1 VLKLSRERRD
11 ISQRKIRR
19 IKRKT
24 DESAFELDSE
34 PSEVRTTGLAPNT
47 KMYYTKVAFG
57 VSTGTLTGFLLVFS
71 DFFLNWWVLIPI
83 IALVICVIFI
93 RYILQITEEQVDQKR
108 VWLSG
113 TFTFLVLF
121 IVMTSLVWMFSIYLG
136 II

>member
-19 IKRKT
+19 IKRKIE
-24 DESAFELDSE
+24 ESELDSE

-57 VSTGTLTGFLLVFS
+57 ASTGTLTGFLLVLS
-71 DFFLNWWVLIPI
+71 DFFLNWWILILI
-83 IALVICVIFI
+83 IALVVCVIFI
-93 RYILQITEEQVDQKR
+93 RYILQITEDQVDQKR
-108 VWLSG
+108 IWLSG

-121 IVMTSLVWMFSIYLG
+121 IVMTSLVWMFFR
-136 II
+136 